1 MYELLNNCS
10 CVVLL
15 GLSPNTKRII
25 KALNRDYGICPILY
39 SDIQPAYGWDIFLQ
53 YKFIK
58 QLFPSN
64 DYYTVHSVLDINKD
78 VNGGSSILIPI
89 ASHFKNILSDNAK
102 IFEKEYIILGEG
114 ELINSLPS
122 YHISKKCFRCK
133 EY

>member
-10 CVVLL
+10 CIVLL

-39 SDIQPAYGWDIFLQ
+39 SNSRPACGWDIFLQ

-78 VNGGSSILIPI
+78 TNSGSIVLIPA
-89 ASHFKNILSDNAK
+89 ASDFKNILSNNK
-102 IFEKEYIILGEG
+102 EMFEKEYIIFDEA

-122 YHISKKCFRCK
+122 CQTNKKLFQL
-133 EY
+133 E